1 MTDQIAVVGS
11 LNVDRTL
18 TMSHLPRPGETAAA
32 SGRFVAPGG
41 KGANQAVAAALLG
54 ADVTL
59 IGAVG
64 DDAEGRMLTEAAA
77 AHGVEISGVMTVG
90 EATGEAVIFVD
101 DSAENLIV
109 VNGGA
114 NLALD
119 VDHVSERLTGF
130 AVIVC
135 GFEVADEV
143 VEAASEAAVRDD
155 AVFVLNPSPWRVV
168 PNLTWPAR
176 TVLVVNE
183 GEYAQASADRS
194 DLHQS
199 AAVIVT
205 KGSRGADVYEQ
216 GATVP
221 LTVPPVRVEAIDTS
235 GCGDAF
241 TGALVAALAGGL
253 TLADAARLGVRVG
266 AFAATRRG
274 TQSSYPT
281 ERDLTGLPV
290 G

>member
-1 MTDQIAVVGS
+1 MDQIAVVGS

-77 AHGVEISGVMTVG
+77 ANGVEISAVMTVG
-90 EATGEAVIFVD
+90 EATGEAIIFVD

-119 VDHVSERLTGF
+119 VDHVSERLIGF

-155 AVFVLNPSPWRVV
+155 AVFVLNPSPWRVL
-168 PNLTWPAR
+168 PDLAWPAR

-205 KGSRGADVYEQ
+205 KGSRGADVYER
-216 GATVP
+216 GVTVP
-221 LTVPPVRVEAIDTS
+221 LMLPPVRVEAVDTS

-241 TGALVAALAGGL
+241 TGALVAALAGGR
-253 TLADAARLGVRVG
+253 TLADAARLGVRAG

-274 TQSSYPT
+274 TQSSYAT
-281 ERDLTGLPV
+281 ERDLAGLPE